1 MLISNFFP
9 DDDNEDAF
17 KEDINSDI
25 DFPLYEEI
33 HGIDMK
39 SKVME
44 PFPILRPECQILKA
58 DDDSMIPRPK
68 LGWRNRKVTF
78 GKFWVKLLYA

>member
-9 DDDNEDAF
+9 DDGNEDAF

-33 HGIDMK
+33 HGIDM
-39 SKVME
+39 
-44 PFPILRPECQILKA
+44 
-58 DDDSMIPRPK
+58 
-68 LGWRNRKVTF
+68 N
-78 GKFWVKLLYA
+78 KFNAISIQHASS

>member
-1 MLISNFFP
+1 
-9 DDDNEDAF
+9 
-17 KEDINSDI
+17 
-25 DFPLYEEI
+25 
-33 HGIDMK
+33 
-39 SKVME
+39 ME

-78 GKFWVKLLYA
+78 GKQLCTFLFLHDKEKKRGVPGK

>member
-1 MLISNFFP
+1 MMLISNFFP

-58 DDDSMIPRPK
+58 DSDDSMIPRPK

-78 GKFWVKLLYA
+78 GKQF